1 MRKLIAFISAVCFLL
16 AAAAFPVS
24 AYSEIYS
31 NTCTYFSQTG
41 DGIRRYRIEYYF
53 NGEDHSVFG
62 KFAVDVSAGAFDRRG
77 ETFHASIDVFV
88 PISSE
93 NNLPQPQKIY
103 KSLPP
108 ENSVKSFTADSDS
121 SHCEII
127 GDTSEYSVQVN
138 HANTL
143 QCLWQIDADGDY
155 RIVLKK
161 CGGTAS
167 AP

>member
-1 MRKLIAFISAVCFLL
+1 MRKLIAFISAVCILL

-31 NTCTYFSQTG
+31 NTCTFFSQTG
-41 DGIRRYRIEYYF
+41 DGIRKYRIEYYF

-77 ETFHASIDVFV
+77 ETFQASIDVFV
-88 PISSE
+88 PFASE
-93 NNLPQPQKIY
+93 NNETQKQY
-103 KSLPP
+103 RSLPP
-108 ENSVKSFTADSDS
+108 ENSVKSVTADSDS

-127 GDTSEYSVQVN
+127 GDTSEYSLQLH

-155 RIVLKK
+155 RIVIKK

-167 AP
+167 PP

>member
-77 ETFHASIDVFV
+77 ETFQASIDVFV
-88 PISSE
+88 PFASE
-93 NNLPQPQKIY
+93 NNETQKQY
-103 KSLPP
+103 RSLPP
-108 ENSVKSFTADSDS
+108 ENSVKSVTADSDS

-127 GDTSEYSVQVN
+127 GDTSEYSLQLH

-155 RIVLKK
+155 RIVIKK
-161 CGGTAS
+161 CGGTVILS
-167 AP
+167 